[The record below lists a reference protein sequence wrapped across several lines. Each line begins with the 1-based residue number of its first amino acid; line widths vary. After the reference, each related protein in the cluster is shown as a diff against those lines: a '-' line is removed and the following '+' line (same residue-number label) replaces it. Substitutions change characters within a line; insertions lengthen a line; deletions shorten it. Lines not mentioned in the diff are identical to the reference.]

1 MTDFFASKANVYSV
15 GTWTECWYDP
25 NDDQANVMW
34 LQPIVPPWALPAT
47 IAGAA
52 LVLVYC
58 AIWWRQNGEGAV
70 CCGCALDANGA
81 SRLRAMRRAGKEEQ
95 RAREEEEMNDEVALG
110 AAFAQQA
117 AEQQQKEGAAK
128 QDDDGGG
135 GEGSPIAATE
145 DVVIEL
151 AVI

>member
-1 MTDFFASKANVYSV
+1 
-15 GTWTECWYDP
+15 
-25 NDDQANVMW
+25 
-34 LQPIVPPWALPAT
+34 
-47 IAGAA
+47 
-52 LVLVYC
+52 
-58 AIWWRQNGEGAV
+58 
-70 CCGCALDANGA
+70 
-81 SRLRAMRRAGKEEQ
+81 
-95 RAREEEEMNDEVALG
+95 MNDEVALG